1 VRSGR
6 LSLTSGQGT
15 LAAVTGGPG
24 FAYFHAG
31 SAKRLTSDFSGLT
44 ASGLAARG
52 GPPSL
57 FGQRWTPT
65 PLDRRRALCL

>member
-1 VRSGR
+1 M
-6 LSLTSGQGT
+6 SLTNRQGT

-44 ASGLAARG
+44 ASGLAARL

-57 FGQRWTPT
+57 FGQRER
-65 PLDRRRALCL
+65 LLLSIDAVLYG